1 MAVLKRIT
9 DKYHCFTSSQKIVAE
24 YVIENIN
31 TIAFH
36 TLDDLSQ
43 EIGVSTTTVIRFA
56 RILGYSGYSDMQL
69 DIQKNIKEMVSLPER
84 LDASIKSIHK
94 DSLLL
99 DTFNTDVANLNKTM
113 KNISSAE
120 LEKAVNMIAKA
131 NNIYI
136 LGMRSTFSFAHYMA
150 TNLSQVKEN
159 VRMIQGTGGVYP
171 EETVSVKKGDVCITC
186 LFPRYQR
193 TIANLISWMKSKGVE
208 IILFTSPS
216 YTDVQHLGDVFLPC
230 WTRGVFVKDS
240 LISLMF
246 LADYIIAA
254 VAAAD
259 YDNAKRVITSM
270 EEMLS
275 KGYYLGL

>member
-1 MAVLKRIT
+1 
-9 DKYHCFTSSQKIVAE
+9 
-24 YVIENIN
+24 
-31 TIAFH
+31 
-36 TLDDLSQ
+36 
-43 EIGVSTTTVIRFA
+43 
-56 RILGYSGYSDMQL
+56 
-69 DIQKNIKEMVSLPER
+69 
-84 LDASIKSIHK
+84 
-94 DSLLL
+94 
-99 DTFNTDVANLNKTM
+99 
-113 KNISSAE
+113 
-120 LEKAVNMIAKA
+120 
-131 NNIYI
+131 
-136 LGMRSTFSFAHYMA
+136 
-150 TNLSQVKEN
+150 
-159 VRMIQGTGGVYP
+159 
-171 EETVSVKKGDVCITC
+171 
-186 LFPRYQR
+186 
-193 TIANLISWMKSKGVE
+193 MKSKGVE